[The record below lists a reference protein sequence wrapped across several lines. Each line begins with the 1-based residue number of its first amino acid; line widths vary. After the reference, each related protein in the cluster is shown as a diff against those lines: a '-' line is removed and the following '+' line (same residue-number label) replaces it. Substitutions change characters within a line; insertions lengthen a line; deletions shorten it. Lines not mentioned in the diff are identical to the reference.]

1 MANVDKAYF
10 RSMLQA
16 AHEVPINAETGY
28 ESTTNHVRAGTAILA
43 GSLVNLLH
51 CSAYHFA

>member
-28 ESTTNHVRAGTAILA
+28 ESTTNHARAGTAILA